1 MTAFDSFPLGRPAFV
16 TNILDRA
23 AHLRSNDEKLLA
35 LEGHRDAR
43 AYVVYRDSLV
53 VKQDAGGPRALLT
66 IDEALKFGANPGTIF
81 LGLRDGAAVFG
92 MGISA
97 AAVEKLLTR
106 NDVAVTELRGMA
118 MQGVVP
124 PDQLSAIAMA
134 KSMVSWH
141 QRHGFC
147 ANCGTRT
154 AMKEG
159 GWKRDCPSCK
169 AEHFPRTDPVV
180 IMLVT
185 SGDKCL
191 LGRQKQFLPGMYSCL
206 AGFVEAAETIED
218 AVRREIFEES
228 GIRCTD
234 VNYYMTQPWPYPS
247 SLMIGCTAR
256 ATNEDIVV
264 DRTELEDA
272 RWFDRAEATLMIKRQ
287 HPDGL
292 AGPHPFAI
300 AHHLLG
306 RWLHEGPDSRCI
318 AGNSPWLHRLAPDPG
333 SGTTRNRHDGFPNE
347 FSRCRAKNPAA
358 HPLHRHAGAR
368 PDVSRQR
375 RARPRLQGERQP
387 FRRDLRR
394 QCAQRRDRNRPPR
407 RPRLDLRPDGRRP
420 RNIEPLHLRQ
430 ARA

>member
-1 MTAFDSFPLGRPAFV
+1 MSAFDKFPLGQPAFV
-16 TNILDRA
+16 THVLDRA
-23 AHLRSNDEKLLA
+23 AHLRTNDEKLYA
-35 LEGHRDAR
+35 LETHRDAR

-53 VKQDAGGPRALLT
+53 VKQEPGGPRVLLGV
-66 IDEALKFGANPGTIF
+66 DEAVKLGANPGTIF
-81 LGLRDGAAVFG
+81 LGLRDGAAIFG
-92 MGISA
+92 MGIA
-97 AAVEKLLTR
+97 APAVETLLTR
-106 NDVAVTELRGMA
+106 DDVAVTELRGMA
-118 MQGVVP
+118 MQGAVP

-134 KSMVSWH
+134 KSMVTWH

-147 ANCGTRT
+147 PNCGTRT
-154 AMKEG
+154 AMKDG
-159 GWKRDCPSCK
+159 GWKRECPNCK

-185 SGDKCL
+185 HGDRCL
-191 LGRQKQFLPGMYSCL
+191 LGRQKQFLPGTYSCL

-287 HPDGL
+287 HPEGL

-306 RWLHEGPDSRCI
+306 RWLHEG
-318 AGNSPWLHRLAPDPG
+318 AN
-333 SGTTRNRHDGFPNE
+333 
-347 FSRCRAKNPAA
+347 
-358 HPLHRHAGAR
+358 AGA
-368 PDVSRQR
+368 
-375 RARPRLQGERQP
+375 
-387 FRRDLRR
+387 
-394 QCAQRRDRNRPPR
+394 
-407 RPRLDLRPDGRRP
+407 
-420 RNIEPLHLRQ
+420 
-430 ARA
+430 

>member
-1 MTAFDSFPLGRPAFV
+1 MSAFDAFPLGQPGFV
-16 TNILDRA
+16 SNILDRA
-23 AHLRSNDEKLLA
+23 AHLRGSDDKLMA
-35 LEGHRDAR
+35 LESDPRSR
-43 AYVVYRDSLV
+43 AYVVHRDSMV
-53 VKQDAGGPRALLT
+53 VRKEGDGSRALLS
-66 IDEALKFGANPGTIF
+66 IDEALKLGANPGTIF

-97 AAVEKLLTR
+97 QAAEKLIGR
-106 NDVAVTELRGMA
+106 DDVAVSELRGMA

-134 KSMVSWH
+134 KSMVNWH

-147 ANCGTRT
+147 ANCGART

-191 LGRQKQFLPGMYSCL
+191 LGRQQRFLPGMYSCL

-218 AVRREIFEES
+218 AVRREVLEEA
-228 GIRCTD
+228 GVRCTD
-234 VNYYMTQPWPYPS
+234 VRYYMTQPWPYPS

-272 RWFDRAEATLMIKRQ
+272 RWFDRAEAKLMISRQ

-292 AGPHPFAI
+292 SGPHPFAI
-300 AHHLLG
+300 AHHLVG
-306 RWLHEGPDSRCI
+306 RWLH
-318 AGNSPWLHRLAPDPG
+318 G
-333 SGTTRNRHDGFPNE
+333 S
-347 FSRCRAKNPAA
+347 
-358 HPLHRHAGAR
+358 
-368 PDVSRQR
+368 
-375 RARPRLQGERQP
+375 
-387 FRRDLRR
+387 
-394 QCAQRRDRNRPPR
+394 
-407 RPRLDLRPDGRRP
+407 
-420 RNIEPLHLRQ
+420 
-430 ARA
+430 

>member
-1 MTAFDSFPLGRPAFV
+1 MSAFDAFPLGQPAFV

-23 AHLRSNDEKLLA
+23 AHLRGNDEKLLA
-35 LEGHRDAR
+35 LESHPASR

-53 VKQDAGGPRALLT
+53 VKREDNGTRALLS
-66 IDEALKFGANPGTIF
+66 IAEALKFGANPGTIF

-97 AAVEKLLTR
+97 AAAEKLLGR
-106 NDVAVTELRGMA
+106 DDVAVSELRGMA
-118 MQGVVP
+118 MQGAVP

-159 GWKRDCPSCK
+159 GWKRDCPNCK

-185 SGDKCL
+185 LGDSCL
-191 LGRQKQFLPGMYSCL
+191 LGRQKQFPPGMYSCL

-234 VNYYMTQPWPYPS
+234 VTYYMTQPWPYPS
-247 SLMIGCTAR
+247 SLMIGCAAR
-256 ATNEDIVV
+256 ALNQDIVV
-264 DRTELEDA
+264 DRAELEDA
-272 RWFDRAEATLMIKRQ
+272 RWFDRDEARLMLMRQ
-287 HPDGL
+287 HPEGL

-300 AHHLLG
+300 AHHLVG
-306 RWLHEGPDSRCI
+306 RWVHAE
-318 AGNSPWLHRLAPDPG
+318 
-333 SGTTRNRHDGFPNE
+333 SG
-347 FSRCRAKNPAA
+347 
-358 HPLHRHAGAR
+358 
-368 PDVSRQR
+368 
-375 RARPRLQGERQP
+375 
-387 FRRDLRR
+387 
-394 QCAQRRDRNRPPR
+394 
-407 RPRLDLRPDGRRP
+407 
-420 RNIEPLHLRQ
+420 
-430 ARA
+430 

>member
-1 MTAFDSFPLGRPAFV
+1 MSAFDSFPLGQPAFV
-16 TNILDRA
+16 THVLDRA
-23 AHLRSNDEKLLA
+23 AHLRGNDEKLLA
-35 LEGHRDAR
+35 LESHRDAR
-43 AYVVYRDSLV
+43 AYVIYRDSLV
-53 VKQDAGGPRALLT
+53 AKQEPGGPRVLLR

-81 LGLRDGAAVFG
+81 LGLRDGAPIFG
-92 MGISA
+92 MGIAA
-97 AAVEKLLTR
+97 AAVEKLLAGQEA
-106 NDVAVTELRGMA
+106 VVTELRGMA

-124 PDQLSAIAMA
+124 PEQLSAIAMA
-134 KSMVSWH
+134 KSMVTWH

-147 ANCGTRT
+147 ANCGTRSG
-154 AMKEG
+154 MKEG
-159 GWKRDCPSCK
+159 GWKRECPNCK

-185 SGDKCL
+185 LGDKCL

-256 ATNEDIVV
+256 ATSEDIVV

-306 RWLHEGPDSRCI
+306 RWVHG
-318 AGNSPWLHRLAPDPG
+318 G
-333 SGTTRNRHDGFPNE
+333 SDT
-347 FSRCRAKNPAA
+347 
-358 HPLHRHAGAR
+358 GA
-368 PDVSRQR
+368 
-375 RARPRLQGERQP
+375 
-387 FRRDLRR
+387 
-394 QCAQRRDRNRPPR
+394 
-407 RPRLDLRPDGRRP
+407 
-420 RNIEPLHLRQ
+420 
-430 ARA
+430 

>member
-1 MTAFDSFPLGRPAFV
+1 MSAFESFPLGQPAFI

-23 AHLRSNDEKLLA
+23 AHLRGNDEKLLA
-35 LEGHRDAR
+35 LESHPNSR
-43 AYVVYRDSLV
+43 AYVVHRDSLV
-53 VKQDAGGPRALLT
+53 VKREGEGSRALLS
-66 IDEALKFGANPGTIF
+66 IDEAHKFGANPGTIF

-92 MGISA
+92 MGIAA
-97 AAVEKLLTR
+97 AAVEKLMTR
-106 NDVAVTELRGMA
+106 DDVAVTELRGMA

-124 PDQLSAIAMA
+124 PEQLSAIAMA

-154 AMKEG
+154 GMKEG
-159 GWKRDCPSCK
+159 GWKRDCPNCK

-191 LGRQKQFLPGMYSCL
+191 LGRQKQFPPGMYSCL

-218 AVRREIFEES
+218 AVRREILEES

-234 VNYYMTQPWPYPS
+234 VHYYMTQPWPYPS

-256 ATNEDIVV
+256 ATSEDIVV

-272 RWFDRAEATLMIKRQ
+272 RWFDRDEARLMITRK

-300 AHHLLG
+300 AHHLVG
-306 RWLHEGPDSRCI
+306 RWVHGE
-318 AGNSPWLHRLAPDPG
+318 
-333 SGTTRNRHDGFPNE
+333 TT
-347 FSRCRAKNPAA
+347 
-358 HPLHRHAGAR
+358 AGA
-368 PDVSRQR
+368 
-375 RARPRLQGERQP
+375 
-387 FRRDLRR
+387 
-394 QCAQRRDRNRPPR
+394 
-407 RPRLDLRPDGRRP
+407 
-420 RNIEPLHLRQ
+420 
-430 ARA
+430 

>member
-1 MTAFDSFPLGRPAFV
+1 MTAFDSFPLGKPAFV
-16 TNILDRA
+16 THILDRA
-23 AHLRSNDEKLLA
+23 AHLRSDDSKLMA
-35 LEGHRDAR
+35 LEERRDAR
-43 AYVVYRDSLV
+43 AYVVHRDSLV
-53 VKQDAGGPRALLT
+53 LKQEADGPRVLLS

-81 LGLRDGAAVFG
+81 LGLRDGAPLFG

-97 AAVEKLLTR
+97 AAVESLLPR
-106 NDVAVTELRGMA
+106 SDVKASELRGMV
-118 MQGVVP
+118 MQGLVP
-124 PDQLSAIAMA
+124 VEQLAAIAAA
-134 KSMVSWH
+134 KSMVNWH
-141 QRHGFC
+141 QRHGYC

-154 AMKEG
+154 AMREG
-159 GWKRDCPSCK
+159 GWKRECPNCK

-185 SGDKCL
+185 SGNKVL
-191 LGRQKQFLPGMYSCL
+191 MGRQKQFPPGMYSCL

-256 ATNEDIVV
+256 ATTEDIVV
-264 DRTELEDA
+264 DRNELEDA
-272 RWFDRAEATLMIKRQ
+272 RWFDRADATLMLTRQ

-306 RWLHEGPDSRCI
+306 RWVH
-318 AGNSPWLHRLAPDPG
+318 
-333 SGTTRNRHDGFPNE
+333 
-347 FSRCRAKNPAA
+347 
-358 HPLHRHAGAR
+358 
-368 PDVSRQR
+368 
-375 RARPRLQGERQP
+375 GEE
-387 FRRDLRR
+387 D
-394 QCAQRRDRNRPPR
+394 
-407 RPRLDLRPDGRRP
+407 
-420 RNIEPLHLRQ
+420 

>member
-1 MTAFDSFPLGRPAFV
+1 MSAFESFPLGQPAFV

-23 AHLRSNDEKLLA
+23 AHLRGNDEKLLA
-35 LEGHRDAR
+35 LESHPNSR
-43 AYVVYRDSLV
+43 AYVVHRDSLV
-53 VKQDAGGPRALLT
+53 VKREGEGSRALLS
-66 IDEALKFGANPGTIF
+66 IDEAHKFGANPGTIF

-92 MGISA
+92 MGIAA
-97 AAVEKLLTR
+97 AAVEKLMTR
-106 NDVAVTELRGMA
+106 DDVAVTELRGMA

-124 PDQLSAIAMA
+124 PEQLSAIAMA

-159 GWKRDCPSCK
+159 GWKRDCPNCK

-191 LGRQKQFLPGMYSCL
+191 LGRQKQFPPGMYSCL

-218 AVRREIFEES
+218 AVRREILEES

-256 ATNEDIVV
+256 ATSEDIVV

-272 RWFDRAEATLMIKRQ
+272 RWFDRDEARLMITRK

-300 AHHLLG
+300 AHHLVG
-306 RWLHEGPDSRCI
+306 RWVHGR
-318 AGNSPWLHRLAPDPG
+318 
-333 SGTTRNRHDGFPNE
+333 TT
-347 FSRCRAKNPAA
+347 
-358 HPLHRHAGAR
+358 AGA
-368 PDVSRQR
+368 
-375 RARPRLQGERQP
+375 
-387 FRRDLRR
+387 
-394 QCAQRRDRNRPPR
+394 
-407 RPRLDLRPDGRRP
+407 
-420 RNIEPLHLRQ
+420 
-430 ARA
+430 